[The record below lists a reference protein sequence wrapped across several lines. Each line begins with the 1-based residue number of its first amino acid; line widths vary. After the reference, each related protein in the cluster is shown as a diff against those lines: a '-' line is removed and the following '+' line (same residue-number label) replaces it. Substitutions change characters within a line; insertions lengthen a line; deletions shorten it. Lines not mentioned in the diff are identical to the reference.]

1 MAENFEFSVSATN
14 ELGNINKESE
24 EETNYMDHD
33 GKSASSRREIISDHI
48 FIKISLASTYI
59 PIN

>member
-1 MAENFEFSVSATN
+1 MAENFEFSVSSTN

-24 EETNYMDHD
+24 EETNNMDHD
-33 GKSASSRREIISDHI
+33 GKFVSSGRLIISDHI